1 MGDTGLNTLLNAAT
15 ASASDAQM
23 LCEDIAQQLFP
34 RALHLPSEAVLAST
48 RLILQKLVSG
58 IETALGVAGANPVP
72 KSWDI
77 LCRSGLLREAALLE
91 FALARLAEENI
102 SLRLDINGTALFG
115 QLSTRLLHSDILAVA
130 DCARSLLLAENLAQ
144 LRTAGSLVKQL
155 PADLLHLL
163 VWRVVAV
170 FQMDR
175 DASPGLITEG
185 QRLLC
190 AHDEAQSVGVAAA
203 KLVYF
208 LPDSERAALG
218 DPLSSGLALYASG
231 LAHDF
236 RLPHDRILRFID
248 EDHPAPLLLMLR
260 ARGHDAQTALSIVQY
275 LRGRRTDDQLLPE
288 LLKQFG
294 ELEARDAR
302 AEILRWHLGAL
313 PARKTG

>member
-1 MGDTGLNTLLNAAT
+1 MGDNGLNALLNAAT

-58 IETALGVAGANPVP
+58 IETALGVAGANAAPQ
-72 KSWDI
+72 SWDI
-77 LCRSGLLREAALLE
+77 LCRSGLLREPSLLE
-91 FALARLAEENI
+91 FALARLAEEKI
-102 SLRLDINGTALFG
+102 SERLDHNGTAPFG
-115 QLSTRLLHSDILAVA
+115 QLSAKLLRSDDATVA
-130 DCARSLLLAENLAQ
+130 DCARNLLRAENLAQ
-144 LRTAGSLVKQL
+144 LRTADSFVKQL

-175 DASPGLITEG
+175 DASPGLVAEG
-185 QRLLC
+185 QRLLS
-190 AHDEAQSVGVAAA
+190 AHDAAEAVGTAAA

-208 LPDSERAALG
+208 LSDKDRAALD
-218 DPLSSGLALYASG
+218 DPHASGLALYASG

-260 ARGHDAQTALSIVQY
+260 ARGHDSQAALSIVQY
-275 LRGRRTDDQLLPE
+275 LRGRRADDQLLPE
-288 LLKQFG
+288 LLTQFG
-294 ELEARDAR
+294 ELEPDAARV
-302 AEILRWHLGAL
+302 EILRWRLGTSPVWKA
-313 PARKTG
+313 G